1 MGLIA
6 GECSQGL
13 CNSGISG
20 QQYSM
25 KGPSCRSGCCKKGVD
40 MEKGRRPRKP
50 CLNYIYPVKNITA
63 PPLLICSSL
72 ESTALSERHDSVTI
86 TPQPSACRISSAEI
100 PICAIV
106 VVFMFEIFDALHAA
120 CLNTHRVVSV
130 FCCAHHIPSVL
141 VLGHVGLRTG

>member
-1 MGLIA
+1 MF
-6 GECSQGL
+6 SGL

-25 KGPSCRSGCCKKGVD
+25 KVPPCRSGCCKKGVD
-40 MEKGRRPRKP
+40 MEKGGRPRNP
-50 CLNYIYPVKNITA
+50 CLNYILPIKKITA
-63 PPLLICSSL
+63 PPLLISSSL

-86 TPQPSACRISSAEI
+86 IPQPSACRISSAKI

-106 VVFMFEIFDALHAA
+106 VVFMFGMFDALYAA
-120 CLNTHRVVSV
+120 CLNTHCVVSV
-130 FCCAHHIPSVL
+130 FCCPHHIPSVL